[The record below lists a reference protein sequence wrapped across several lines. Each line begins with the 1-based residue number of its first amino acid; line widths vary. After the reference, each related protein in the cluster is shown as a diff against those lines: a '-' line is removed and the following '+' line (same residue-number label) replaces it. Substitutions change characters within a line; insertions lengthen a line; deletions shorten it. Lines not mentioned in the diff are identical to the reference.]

1 MLSLRGVQGY
11 YGQSHI
17 LQGVNLEVPPGQVV
31 GLLGRNGA
39 GKTTTLKAI
48 MGVVA
53 VRGGSIRWQER
64 EIAGLSSHR
73 IARLG
78 IAYLPETRGIFP
90 SLSVLENLTLIA
102 GRRPGPF
109 TLERVFDLFPR
120 LAERRSNGG
129 TQLSGGE
136 QQMLAIARALL
147 WNPDLLLLDEPTEG
161 LAPIIVEEIQQ
172 HLHALKA
179 EGMTILLVEQN
190 FRFATDLA
198 DQVYVL
204 GRGQIRWHGSS
215 TALKA
220 EGDLQQQWLG
230 V

>member
-1 MLSLRGVQGY
+1 MLTLDGLHGY

-17 LQGVNLEVPPGQVV
+17 LQGVDLTVPEGKVV

-48 MGVVA
+48 MGVVQ
-53 VRGGSIRWQER
+53 RQGSIRWQDQ
-64 EIAGLSSHR
+64 EISSLSPHR

-78 IAYLPETRGIFP
+78 IAYMPETRGIFP

-109 TLERVFDLFPR
+109 TLERIFELFPR

-147 WNPDLLLLDEPTEG
+147 WNPALLLLDEPTEG
-161 LAPIIVEEIQQ
+161 LAPIIVAEIQE
-172 HLHALKA
+172 HLHHLK
-179 EGMTILLVEQN
+179 ESGMTVLLVEQN

-198 DQVYVL
+198 DEVYVL
-204 GRGQIRWHGSS
+204 GRGKVRWQGSS
-215 TALKA
+215 AALRR
-220 EGDLQQQWLG
+220 ESDVQHRWLG

>member
-1 MLSLRGVQGY
+1 MLTLQGVHGY

-17 LQGVNLEVPPGQVV
+17 LHGIDLEVPAGKVV

-48 MGVVA
+48 MGVVRA
-53 VRGGSIRWQER
+53 RPGSILWQER
-64 EIAGLSSHR
+64 EISRLPSHR

-78 IAYLPETRGIFP
+78 IAYMPETRGIFP

-109 TLERVFDLFPR
+109 TLERIFALFPR
-120 LAERRSNGG
+120 LAERRSNRG

-147 WNPDLLLLDEPTEG
+147 WNPDLLILDEPTEG
-161 LAPIIVEEIQQ
+161 LAPIIVGEIQR
-172 HLHALKA
+172 HLQALKR

-190 FRFATDLA
+190 LAFATDLA

-204 GRGQIRWHGSS
+204 GRGQVRWQGSS
-215 TALKA
+215 AALKA
-220 EGDLQQQWLG
+220 EPAIQQQWLG

>member
-1 MLSLRGVQGY
+1 MLTLDRVQAY
-11 YGQSHI
+11 YGESHI
-17 LQGVNLEVPPGQVV
+17 LQGIGLSVPPGKVV

-48 MGVVA
+48 MGVVRA
-53 VRGGSIRWQER
+53 REGSIRWQER
-64 EIAGLSSHR
+64 EITRLPSHQ

-78 IAYLPETRGIFP
+78 IAYLPEERGIFP
-90 SLSVLENLTLIA
+90 SLSVLENLTVVA

-109 TLERVFDLFPR
+109 TLERVFELFPR
-120 LAERRSNGG
+120 LAERRNNGG

-172 HLHALKA
+172 HLRQLK
-179 EGMTILLVEQN
+179 EQGLTILLVEQN

-198 DQVYVL
+198 DEVYVL
-204 GRGQIRWHGSS
+204 GRGQVRWQGSS
-215 TALKA
+215 QDLKA
-220 EGDLQQQWLG
+220 ESEVQHRWLG

>member
-1 MLSLRGVQGY
+1 MLVLDDLHGY

-17 LQGVNLEVPPGQVV
+17 LQGVSLAVPPGKVV

-48 MGVVA
+48 MGVVPA
-53 VRGGSIRWQER
+53 RQGSIRWQER
-64 EIAGLSSHR
+64 EIAGLPSHR

-90 SLSVLENLTLIA
+90 SLSVQENLTLIA

-109 TLERVFDLFPR
+109 TLERVFELFPR
-120 LAERRSNGG
+120 LAERRGNGG
-129 TQLSGGE
+129 MQLSGGE
-136 QQMLAIARALL
+136 QQMLAIARSLL
-147 WNPDLLLLDEPTEG
+147 WNPDLMLLDEPTEG
-161 LAPIIVEEIQQ
+161 LAPIIVEEIQD
-172 HLHALKA
+172 HLRKLKEA
-179 EGMTILLVEQN
+179 GMTILLVEQN

-198 DQVYVL
+198 DEVYVL
-204 GRGQIRWHGSS
+204 GRGKVRWQGSS
-215 TALKA
+215 AALKA
-220 EGDLQQQWLG
+220 ESEVQHRWLG

>member
-1 MLSLRGVQGY
+1 MLTLEGLHGF

-17 LQGVNLEVPPGQVV
+17 LQGVDLEVPEGKVV

-53 VRGGSIRWQER
+53 TRGSVRWQGR
-64 EIAGLSSHR
+64 EIGGLSPHR

-78 IAYLPETRGIFP
+78 IAYMPETRGIFP
-90 SLSVLENLTLIA
+90 SLSVLENLSLIA

-109 TLERVFDLFPR
+109 TLERVFELFPR
-120 LAERRSNGG
+120 LHERRANGG

-161 LAPIIVEEIQQ
+161 LAPIIVAEIQQ
-172 HLHALKA
+172 HLHRLK
-179 EGMTILLVEQN
+179 ETGMTVLLVEQN
-190 FRFATDLA
+190 FRFATELA
-198 DQVYVL
+198 DEVYVL
-204 GRGQIRWHGSS
+204 GRGQVRWHGTSA
-215 TALKA
+215 ALQ
-220 EGDLQQQWLG
+220 EESEVQHRWLG

>member
-1 MLSLRGVQGY
+1 MLTLEGLQGF

-17 LQGVNLEVPPGQVV
+17 LHGVDLEVPKGKVV

-48 MGVVA
+48 MGVVRTA
-53 VRGGSIRWQER
+53 GSVRWQGR
-64 EIAGLSSHR
+64 EIRGLSPHR

-78 IAYLPETRGIFP
+78 IAYMPETRGIFP
-90 SLSVLENLTLIA
+90 SLSVMENLTLIA

-109 TLERVFDLFPR
+109 TIERIFELFPR

-161 LAPIIVEEIQQ
+161 LAPIIVAEIQQ
-172 HLHALKA
+172 HLRGFKEAGL
-179 EGMTILLVEQN
+179 TVLLVEQN
-190 FRFATDLA
+190 LQFATDLA
-198 DQVYVL
+198 DEVYVL
-204 GRGQIRWHGSS
+204 GRGKVRWQGSS
-215 TALKA
+215 GALKA
-220 EGDLQQQWLG
+220 EPEIQHRWLG

>member
-1 MLSLRGVQGY
+1 MLTLAGVHGY

-17 LQGVNLEVPPGQVV
+17 LHGVDLEVPSGQVV

-48 MGVVA
+48 MGVVRPRPGS
-53 VRGGSIRWQER
+53 VRLRDR
-64 EIAGLSSHR
+64 EISRLPSHR

-90 SLSVLENLTLIA
+90 SLSVLENLTLVA

-109 TLERVFDLFPR
+109 TLERVFQFFPR
-120 LAERRSNGG
+120 LAERRGNRG

-161 LAPIIVEEIQQ
+161 LAPIIVKEIQE
-172 HLHALKA
+172 HLHALKR
-179 EGMTILLVEQN
+179 EGLTILLVEQN
-190 FRFATDLA
+190 FRVATDLA
-198 DQVYVL
+198 DRVYVL
-204 GRGQIRWHGSS
+204 GRGQVRWQGSS
-215 TALKA
+215 AALKTDRA
-220 EGDLQQQWLG
+220 VQQQWLG

>member
-1 MLSLRGVQGY
+1 MLTLEGLHGY

-17 LQGVNLEVPPGQVV
+17 LQGVDLTVPAGKVV

-48 MGVVA
+48 MGVVQ
-53 VRGGSIRWQER
+53 RQGSIRWQDR
-64 EIAGLSSHR
+64 EISGLSPHR

-78 IAYLPETRGIFP
+78 IAYMPETRGIFP

-109 TLERVFDLFPR
+109 TLERIFDLFPR
-120 LAERRSNGG
+120 LAERRANGG

-147 WNPDLLLLDEPTEG
+147 WNPALLLLDEPTEG
-161 LAPIIVEEIQQ
+161 LAPIIVAEIQE
-172 HLHALKA
+172 HLRSLK
-179 EGMTILLVEQN
+179 ETGLTVLLVEQN

-198 DQVYVL
+198 DEVYVL
-204 GRGQIRWHGSS
+204 GRGKVRWQGTSA
-215 TALKA
+215 ALR
-220 EGDLQQQWLG
+220 EESDVQHRWLG